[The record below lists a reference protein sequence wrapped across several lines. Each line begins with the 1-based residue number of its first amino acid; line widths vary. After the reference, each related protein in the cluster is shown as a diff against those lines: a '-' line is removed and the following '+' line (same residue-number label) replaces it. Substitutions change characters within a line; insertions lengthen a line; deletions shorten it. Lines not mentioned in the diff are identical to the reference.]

1 MAVMAV
7 LLAAT
12 VVAQVVA
19 QGTTGCTAQAGTDG
33 GAGLATYCAAQQRT
47 TSRAQATA
55 DGSFGT
61 VAFLR
66 AYRTTGCAADTGAD
80 GRASAAAELLANYVA
95 QHTTQATANGGST
108 VTGESALA
116 QQQAEGNGRQ
126 SQTHDLNLKGIIRL
140 SCRTVGRRV
149 RVGETRQRS

>member
-1 MAVMAV
+1 MV

-19 QGTTGCTAQAGTDG
+19 QGTTGGASQASTDG
-33 GAGLATYCAAQQRT
+33 GAGLAAYRAAQQRT
-47 TSRAQATA
+47 ACRAQATA
-55 DGSFGT
+55 DGGFGT

-66 AYRTTGCAADTGAD
+66 TYRTTGCATDTGAD
-80 GRASAAAELLANYVA
+80 GCASAPAQLLADNVT
-95 QHTTQATANGGST
+95 QDTTQAAANGGST

-126 SQTHDLNLKGIIRL
+126 SQTHDWNLKGIIRL
-140 SCRTVGRRV
+140 RCRSVGRRV
-149 RVGETRQRS
+149 RVGETLQRL